1 MPDFVDKVFEYTSK
15 ILGGTNA
22 VLQNVYS
29 TTADTLQSSI
39 DSTKVVGETV
49 LNGTKGVYSK
59 AQEIIPQ
66 GFEVVTN
73 ATGLSKVS
81 HTPAPTGVTDRLV
94 GFLTKNVFTI
104 GLGIAFPAAGFAAYN
119 VYRTLVP
126 YQRYAKRLQNRYR
139 YEVVLVVGSMNSTF
153 VSKLV
158 NDLNNRGYVVF
169 VTVSDEQELRLV
181 EEYNDQDIKPLVIDY
196 TNDSSVRNSLLKL
209 GQFLDM
215 KISSIFEESY
225 YNFKGVLV
233 IPDYSKLPK
242 LKSLEEL
249 SSREFSR
256 VTENFF
262 LKFNTLLY
270 NGLLTFI
277 RESNSRRDTV
287 ESYNGQ
293 KVEGG
298 YSKLLFV
305 NFLVVPSND
314 NRRLVHT
321 LALEMN
327 RLLYNKLYQ
336 DHSVSIKESF
346 LRLVKKPSN
355 ISQIDMTMLDIYL
368 HKNSNSTLVSDSV
381 FHNVLSRVGKKLS
394 PKQIHHKIFDLL
406 NHDVLMKNYKI
417 EN

>member
-1 MPDFVDKVFEYTSK
+1 M
-15 ILGGTNA
+15 
-22 VLQNVYS
+22 
-29 TTADTLQSSI
+29 
-39 DSTKVVGETV
+39 
-49 LNGTKGVYSK
+49 
-59 AQEIIPQ
+59 
-66 GFEVVTN
+66 
-73 ATGLSKVS
+73 
-81 HTPAPTGVTDRLV
+81 
-94 GFLTKNVFTI
+94 
-104 GLGIAFPAAGFAAYN
+104 
-119 VYRTLVP
+119 P

-215 KISSIFEESY
+215 KISSIFKESY